1 MQTRHLLNSK
11 KYFLLFTS
19 LAFFFVLNIRAAED
33 EMFKIKPIK
42 ANVKSF
48 EEYKAKLNQ
57 KNFSFDINNPSAI
70 NCQGD
75 KPQKSYKKSRNL
87 EKSLRK
93 TLANYYEKIEKE
105 DYEEAKAIL
114 GSFNDKFE
122 KLKSYDRSIIYYNW
136 AYLYILDQDTYTA
149 MEFYLKAI
157 NEPRIT
163 EPLRNAAI
171 KTCEQLKMALIN

>member
-1 MQTRHLLNSK
+1 MLMQTRYLLNSK

-19 LAFFFVLNIRAAED
+19 LAFFFVLNIRATED
-33 EMFKIKPIK
+33 EMVKIKPIK

-57 KNFSFDINNPSAI
+57 KTFDINNPSAI

-87 EKSLRK
+87 ERSVRK

-105 DYEEAKAIL
+105 DMK
-114 GSFNDKFE
+114 KQ
-122 KLKSYDRSIIYYNW
+122 KL
-136 AYLYILDQDTYTA
+136 
-149 MEFYLKAI
+149 F
-157 NEPRIT
+157 
-163 EPLRNAAI
+163 
-171 KTCEQLKMALIN
+171 